1 LARGTKTLTPSEA
14 GVVTRLSAEA
24 VAYDTVFDN
33 IATGINILSVS
44 QTALSSI
51 STILLQMKSLATQ
64 STSAGLTSSDL
75 AILNSTFQN
84 LASQIANLQTGASV
98 NGVNLLTSDTG
109 MTVTTGIN
117 GDAASNT
124 TVAGFDLTDLAATI
138 AGLSLIATTLT
149 LASDTTGS
157 AAPSGTAA
165 IDTVTINGGSP
176 IGGTSTVA
184 LTNSQGTLT
193 FTNAAAAAFIPTIGT
208 HVTYSAGGSATSA
221 SDVVTFN
228 NSLYPID
235 TLILAGLTIRTT
247 NGVTPANLKAALQD
261 LADGTTF
268 SNYSIPN
275 SGTINGTLTGYSTT
289 DYPSISNSVKFTKTT
304 GDGTLEFSTGSA
316 FEMGFPT
323 IGTHVAYSSGAAT
336 SAADTATFFAMTAGQ
351 AVTLA
356 GLTFTAGTSGATAAN
371 VAAAF
376 ASRAVG
382 YTGGTV
388 DGGVTTGTL
397 TGYATGAA
405 SGSNGVVF
413 TSTATSN
420 VTLTA
425 TAQHSVA
432 DVANAFTTYINNSQQ
447 PLASTGAFSGTNLTM
462 YSAAVTGTGNS
473 AQLVLTQKSGQHG
486 TSTLTNSSNTAITN
500 STTGVAASA
509 GVKAVDHVTFS
520 ALSSGQS
527 ISVGGLT
534 FTAGSSLTKGAVAQ
548 AYFDYINSATVPGS
562 TIGVFSG
569 TNQATITALYYAAD
583 SAANAAALTGASR
596 TTSGLATD
604 GILYFGGRS
613 VGASA
618 LAITGID
625 AATNANAAIASLT
638 TQITSVSIG
647 QSIFSA
653 SSTGLTA
660 HKAASSALQTGLTK
674 TVDQIQNIDA
684 TAMQARLQQLNNQQ
698 SIDYYLVSQM
708 NNAAAAILTIFR

>member
-1 LARGTKTLTPSEA
+1 
-14 GVVTRLSAEA
+14 
-24 VAYDTVFDN
+24 
-33 IATGINILSVS
+33 
-44 QTALSSI
+44 
-51 STILLQMKSLATQ
+51 
-64 STSAGLTSSDL
+64 
-75 AILNSTFQN
+75 
-84 LASQIANLQTGASV
+84 
-98 NGVNLLTSDTG
+98 
-109 MTVTTGIN
+109 
-117 GDAASNT
+117 
-124 TVAGFDLTDLAATI
+124 
-138 AGLSLIATTLT
+138 
-149 LASDTTGS
+149 
-157 AAPSGTAA
+157 
-165 IDTVTINGGSP
+165 
-176 IGGTSTVA
+176 
-184 LTNSQGTLT
+184 
-193 FTNAAAAAFIPTIGT
+193 
-208 HVTYSAGGSATSA
+208 
-221 SDVVTFN
+221 
-228 NSLYPID
+228 
-235 TLILAGLTIRTT
+235 
-247 NGVTPANLKAALQD
+247 
-261 LADGTTF
+261 
-268 SNYSIPN
+268 
-275 SGTINGTLTGYSTT
+275 
-289 DYPSISNSVKFTKTT
+289 
-304 GDGTLEFSTGSA
+304 
-316 FEMGFPT
+316 
-323 IGTHVAYSSGAAT
+323 
-336 SAADTATFFAMTAGQ
+336 MTAGQ

-413 TSTATSN
+413 TSTGSSN

-425 TAQHSVA
+425 TAQHSAA
-432 DVANAFTTYINNSQQ
+432 DVANAFSDYINNSQQ
-447 PLASTGAFSGTNLTM
+447 PTASTGAFSGTNLTM

-486 TSTLTNSSNTAITN
+486 ASTLTNSSNTAITN